1 MNMVQAIPG
10 RSIRVFSL
18 DYSLVPEA
26 RYPTQIQQIAT
37 AYEYLLT
44 KTSAE
49 KIIVGGDSAGASLLL
64 SFLLHL
70 ARPNPDIP
78 PKALPAPAS
87 LILISPWVNIDS
99 HLHTPKTTPS
109 TAVIDEDFLNTG
121 MLGEYARLYTGA
133 STPRPR
139 LPLVFPLQFCFVV
152 LKGLC
157 RQLLDPS
164 TYSTKWITR
173 AKLTVLEY
181 QKKPDD
187 LAIHTHLSASPY
199 RNPFA
204 ALDHPKWL
212 AEAIPANTLLIYG
225 EKEIMVHDIRRFAE
239 GIKDV
244 CQDAGNGKNV
254 QVVSRWRKGWHAWPL
269 VLMYLGS
276 CAKET
281 DAGIDI
287 LAEFITR
294 HHRK

>member
-1 MNMVQAIPG
+1 MSVVQAVPG
-10 RSIRVFSL
+10 HSIRVFSL

-44 KTSAE
+44 KTLAE
-49 KIIVGGDSAGASLLL
+49 NIIVGGDSAGASLVL

-70 ARPNPDIP
+70 ARPNSDIP

-99 HLHTPKTTPS
+99 HRYTPKTTP
-109 TAVIDEDFLNTG
+109 VIDEDFLDTG
-121 MLGEYARLYTGA
+121 MLDEYARLYTGA
-133 STPRPR
+133 SGPRPP
-139 LPLVFPLQFCFVV
+139 LPLFFPLQFYFVA
-152 LKGLC
+152 LKGLY
-157 RQLLDPS
+157 RQLLDSS
-164 TYSTKWITR
+164 TYSTKWIIRT
-173 AKLTVLEY
+173 KLAVLES
-181 QKKPDD
+181 QKKPHD
-187 LAIHTHLSASPY
+187 LAIHTYLCASPY

-212 AEAIPANTLLIYG
+212 AEALPTNTLLIYG
-225 EKEIMVHDIRRFAE
+225 EKEIMMNDIRKFAE
-239 GIKDV
+239 GMKAM
-244 CQDAGNGKNV
+244 CQDAGNAKNV

-276 CAKET
+276 CAEET
-281 DAGIDI
+281 NAGTDI